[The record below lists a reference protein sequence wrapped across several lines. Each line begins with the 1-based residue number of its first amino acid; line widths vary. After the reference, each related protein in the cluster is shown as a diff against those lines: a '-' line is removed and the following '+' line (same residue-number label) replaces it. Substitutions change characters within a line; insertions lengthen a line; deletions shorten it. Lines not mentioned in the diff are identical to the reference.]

1 MSDIKASLQE
11 MYDLGVKH
19 GYALAEKDMEIE
31 RLQKEVGAINLQIF
45 EKSSMANINNVL
57 LEKDSK
63 AKAEK

>member
-45 EKSSMANINNVL
+45 EKSS
-57 LEKDSK
+57 KDSE